1 MNSKKSLL
9 AIFLV
14 LFLSG
19 CSSLEAFFES
29 SSVAII
35 SPVEGLRLTDVPQA
49 GQAAYTPIVLL
60 LLSNHEGAKV
70 ARVWVNDVGPAYCL
84 LTPDIKQD
92 CGLLPLI
99 NQGPQTVRVEIDI
112 MDGNK
117 VYATQPY
124 SVSFLWAPYSRL
136 DKGIAW
142 ITGNS
147 GGDPSG
153 GYLLVGF
160 IAACLASVTL
170 SIKGGKW
177 GAIVGFFL
185 PLIGLAYVSYQTG
198 SAVISLAILQG
209 VFGTLGAGLVVV
221 VILAWLNSDKA
232 ISGPQWVSTKGF
244 DSRGLPYERQV
255 MNAGFI
261 GPAAQSP
268 QTAQIARALIGA
280 GEEPLTPIE
289 MQALLESGLGSQLQI
304 EASDIPLQVPKKKT
318 SLFRFH

>member
-1 MNSKKSLL
+1 MRKLKLLAYSLIFIVTMLACGAPMALQALVEKGEISFVSPVSKSTYHDDNTGSLL
-9 AIFLV
+9 PVPVTLQ
-14 LFLSG
+14 
-19 CSSLEAFFES
+19 SSF
-29 SSVAII
+29 
-35 SPVEGLRLTDVPQA
+35 DVPK
-49 GQAAYTPIVLL
+49 
-60 LLSNHEGAKV
+60 E
-70 ARVWVNDVGPAYCL
+70 ARVSDGKNVWTCTLAANEQ
-84 LTPDIKQD
+84 TPCPSAQ
-92 CGLLPLI
+92 L
-99 NQGPQTVRVEIDI
+99 QGPGVYTLHAEVFKVDGETVV
-112 MDGNK
+112 
-117 VYATQPY
+117 ATETT
-124 SVSFLWAPYSRL
+124 FTWAPYSRL

-244 DSRGLPYERQV
+244 DARGLPYERQV